1 MSYKDKDPAIIARA
15 AELCGWKKAVSI
27 NEDGTLNW
35 YGASSH
41 PTDSEINAKLSEAII
56 KTFPRVGEKKL
67 KDPNVYMWV
76 NSNPKGASN
85 SRHTHITYTRSLLL
99 SGVYYVKVPENS
111 GRIRFYDP
119 RMISSL
125 NPPDHQYYYDSQL
138 YNFIVPQEDMI
149 LFFPSWLEH
158 DVEENQSNEERIS
171 IGFNIFAV
179 PEGNATTRALI

>member
-1 MSYKDKDPAIIARA
+1 M
-15 AELCGWKKAVSI
+15 
-27 NEDGTLNW
+27 
-35 YGASSH
+35 
-41 PTDSEINAKLSEAII
+41 
-56 KTFPRVGEKKL
+56 
-67 KDPNVYMWV
+67 
-76 NSNPKGASN
+76 
-85 SRHTHITYTRSLLL
+85 
-99 SGVYYVKVPENS
+99 KVPENS

-125 NPPDHQYYYDSQL
+125 NPPDHQYYYNSQS

-179 PEGNATTRALI
+179 PERNSFYKSSYINN